1 MKLNMSKIRFV
12 VGLLLIS
19 LLAIPLAGCSRT
31 PKDAYYYVTQIISE
45 HPSMPSGRFYGK
57 DKKDDGEISILTLDG
72 YLALSLYGD
81 SSRDIVLGEDTEPSE
96 LYPEEFEL
104 AEDFCVWLSS
114 TLEPYE
120 ISVFKL
126 RSSSDST
133 AVAKMLIRRL
143 DKLKKYWKESAY
155 YTELEGCT
163 VRIDGNLVILEI
175 LPNSQASSE

>member
-1 MKLNMSKIRFV
+1 MKFNMSKIRSV
-12 VGLLLIS
+12 VVLLLIS
-19 LLAIPLAGCSRT
+19 LLAIPLSGCSRT

-57 DKKDDGEISILTLDG
+57 DKKDNGGSSILPLDG
-72 YLALSLYGD
+72 YLAFSLYGD

-143 DKLKKYWKESAY
+143 DKLKKYWKESQY
-155 YTELEGCT
+155 YTDIENCT
-163 VRIDGNLVILEI
+163 VRIEGDLVILEI
-175 LPNSQASSE
+175 LPESNIQTQ

>member
-1 MKLNMSKIRFV
+1 MSKIRLV

-19 LLAIPLAGCSRT
+19 LLAMPLSGCSRT
-31 PKDAYYYVTQIISE
+31 PTDAYYYVAQIISE
-45 HPSMPSGRFYGK
+45 HPSIPSGRFYGK
-57 DKKDDGEISILTLDG
+57 DKKNDGGSSILTLDG

-81 SSRDIVLGEDTEPSE
+81 SSRDIVLVDSTEPSE

-104 AEDFCVWLSS
+104 AEDFCVWLGS

-143 DKLKKYWKESAY
+143 DKLKKYWKESQY
-155 YTELEGCT
+155 YTDIENCT
-163 VRIDGNLVILEI
+163 VRIEGDLVILEI
-175 LPNSQASSE
+175 LPDINAESQ

>member
-1 MKLNMSKIRFV
+1 MKLSMSKTRLTIC
-12 VGLLLIS
+12 LLLIS
-19 LLAIPLAGCSRT
+19 LLAMPLSGCSRSQ
-31 PKDAYYYVTQIISE
+31 KDAYYYVTQIISE

-57 DKKDDGEISILTLDG
+57 GKKDDGISILPLDG
-72 YLALSLYGD
+72 YLAFSLYGD
-81 SSRDIVLGEDTEPSE
+81 SSLDIVLGEATASDD

-104 AEDFCVWLSS
+104 VKDFCVWLGS

-143 DKLKKYWKESAY
+143 DKLKKYWRESQY
-155 YTELEGCT
+155 YADIESCA
-163 VRIDGNLVILEI
+163 VRIEGDLVILEI
-175 LPNSQASSE
+175 LPESNIQTQ